1 MEYQP
6 SIEKPPI
13 KHPAL
18 VLLLGPSGAGK
29 TEIIKNLV
37 EKDSRIVPVPVYTD
51 RPQRVEDVGRK
62 SITPEEF
69 SRLIETGEIL
79 SWQQIYGN
87 RYGVSREAVEKA
99 ISEGNVPIQ
108 DYPEELI
115 KDIRSK
121 IPVQTIYITPPSLG
135 TLRQRINNDERDV
148 DGQRYEKSR
157 EELLSLVK
165 KHFKTDNI
173 DGVVINKNLD
183 QAANQVLKLIYKK
196 AGDDIK

>member
-6 SIEKPPI
+6 TTEKPPI

-29 TEIIKNLV
+29 TEIIKKLI
-37 EKDSRIVPVPVYTD
+37 ERDSRIVSVPVYTD
-51 RPQRVEDVGRK
+51 RPQREGDIGRK
-62 SITPEEF
+62 SIKPQDF
-69 SRLIETGEIL
+69 SRLIQTGEIL

-108 DYPEELI
+108 DYPEDLI
-115 KDIRSK
+115 EDIKGK

-135 TLRQRINNDERDV
+135 TLRQRINNDGRDL

-157 EELLSLVK
+157 EELLRLVK

-173 DGVVINKNLD
+173 DGVVINKDLD
-183 QAANQVLKLIYKK
+183 KAVSQVLELIYQK
-196 AGDDIK
+196 AGN